1 MKCARCQHENAAGM
15 EQLAAPGGIRLTA
28 ETLHLEQA
36 EPITIALAGG
46 A

>member
-1 MKCARCQHENAAGM
+1 MKCARCQHENPAGM

-28 ETLHLEQA
+28 ETLHLAQA
-36 EPITIALAGG
+36 EAVTIALAGG

>member
-15 EQLAAPGGIRLTA
+15 EQLAAQGGFRHTA
-28 ETLHLEQA
+28 EALHLEQA
-36 EPITIALAGG
+36 DAITIASAVG